1 MKLLFPEAEVTRSLS
16 NMIKAYSVRYKE
28 ELKKIDVTGREEE
41 IHAKVAEA
49 VISNTFVGGL
59 NAVALTEDGE
69 IPAIADD
76 ADVSEGDAVS
86 ALFTGKA
93 EDGSEAG
100 REVSPEE
107 AMALAVRAVSR
118 DAALAAWREEE
129 RQKLM
134 DEITGA
140 EKLAMKIEMEKA
152 IRTQADII
160 LEQARAQGEQL
171 KEKAREA
178 AEAEQTEIYESARQ
192 AGYEEGRSRL
202 LQEQQAMEAEFAEK
216 ERLLSEEFERKQKE
230 LEPMVTEV
238 ITKLLDSLTG
248 VCLESRKGIV
258 THLVTKALT
267 EADRSNSFL
276 IKVSKEDLE
285 EVKGASDKLRSL
297 FEREVVLEVVQDVL
311 LKKGEC
317 LIETDSNIIDC
328 SLGTQL
334 EGLLEDIRLLSVQE
348 RV

>member
-1 MKLLFPEAEVTRSLS
+1 MS

-28 ELKKIDVTGREEE
+28 EIRKVDISGREEE
-41 IHAKVAEA
+41 IHAKVADA
-49 VISNTFVGGL
+49 VISNAFVGGL
-59 NAVALTEDGE
+59 NAVTLTEDE
-69 IPAIADD
+69 DIPAIADNAD
-76 ADVSEGDAVS
+76 APDGDLGTFAEATGEG
-86 ALFTGKA
+86 TA
-93 EDGSEAG
+93 EG
-100 REVSPEE
+100 REISHEE
-107 AMALAVRAVSR
+107 VMARAVRAVNKEE
-118 DAALAAWREEE
+118 ALAAWREEE
-129 RQKLM
+129 RKRLK

-140 EKLAMKIEMEKA
+140 ERLALKIEMEKA

-160 LEQARAQGEQL
+160 LEQARAQGEQV
-171 KEKAREA
+171 KAKAREA
-178 AEAEQTEIYESARQ
+178 AEAERAEIFESARQ
-192 AGYEEGRSRL
+192 AGYEDGREHL
-202 LQEQQAMEAEFAEK
+202 LQEQQAMEAAFAEK
-216 ERLLSEEFERKQKE
+216 ERLLQDEFERKQKE
-230 LEPMVTEV
+230 LEPMATEV
-238 ITKLLDSLTG
+238 ITKLLESLTG

-258 THLVTKALT
+258 THLVTKALS

-276 IKVSKEDLE
+276 IKVSKDDLE

-334 EGLLEDIRLLSVQE
+334 EGLLEDIRLFSVQE

>member
-1 MKLLFPEAEVTRSLS
+1 MTRSLS

-28 ELKKIDVTGREEE
+28 ELKKIDVAKREEE
-41 IHAKVAEA
+41 IHAKVADA
-49 VISNTFVGGL
+49 VLSNAFVGGL
-59 NAVALTEDGE
+59 HAVSLVEDGE
-69 IPAIADD
+69 VPAIADYT
-76 ADVSEGDAVS
+76 E
-86 ALFTGKA
+86 
-93 EDGSEAG
+93 EAG
-100 REVSPEE
+100 EEQGEFSGGEEAVAGSGESGEVSSEVL
-107 AMALAVRAVSR
+107 MARAVQAVGKE
-118 DAALAAWREEE
+118 AALEGWREEE
-129 RQKLM
+129 RKKIKA
-134 DEITGA
+134 EITGA

-171 KEKAREA
+171 KAKAKEA
-178 AEAEQTEIYESARQ
+178 AEAEQAEIYEAARQ
-192 AGYEEGRSRL
+192 AGYEEGRQRMM
-202 LQEQQAMEAEFAEK
+202 QEQEAMQAEFAEK
-216 ERLLSEEFERKQKE
+216 ERLLAEEFEKKQAE
-230 LEPMVTEV
+230 LEPMATEV
-238 ITKLLDSLTG
+238 ITKLIENLTG
-248 VCLESRKGIV
+248 VYLESRRGIV

-276 IKVSKEDLE
+276 IKVSKEDYE
-285 EVKGASDKLRSL
+285 EVKGASDRFRSL

-317 LIETDSNIIDC
+317 LIETDSNIMDC

>member
-1 MKLLFPEAEVTRSLS
+1 MS
-16 NMIKAYSVRYKE
+16 NVIKAYSVRYKE
-28 ELKKIDVTGREEE
+28 ELKKIDVSGREEQ

-49 VISNTFVGGL
+49 VLSNAFIGGL

-69 IPAIADD
+69 VPAVADY
-76 ADVSEGDAVS
+76 SETPEGDAS
-86 ALFTGKA
+86 DALFADEGGEGA
-93 EDGSEAG
+93 EEGE
-100 REVSPEE
+100 EVSSEE
-107 AMALAVRAVSR
+107 AMARAVRAVSKE
-118 DAALAAWREEE
+118 AALAAWREEE
-129 RQKLM
+129 RKRLK

-140 EKLAMKIEMEKA
+140 ERLAIKIEMEKA

-160 LEQARAQGEQL
+160 LEQARAQGEQV
-171 KEKAREA
+171 KEKARQA
-178 AEAEQTEIYESARQ
+178 AEVERDSVLEAARQ
-192 AGYEEGRSRL
+192 AGYEEGRARMLS
-202 LQEQQAMEAEFAEK
+202 EQQELEAAFAEK
-216 ERLLSEEFERKQKE
+216 ERQLAEEFERKQRE
-230 LEPMVTEV
+230 LEPMATEV
-238 ITKLLDSLTG
+238 ILKLLDCLTG

-258 THLVTKALT
+258 TYLVTKALAET
-267 EADRSNSFL
+267 DRSNNFL
-276 IKVSKEDLE
+276 IKVSKDDLE
-285 EVKGASDKLRSL
+285 EVKGASEKLRSL